1 MEQRVKNDVYYVEN
15 VSFMLD
21 LKIIFL
27 TAASVIKSKN
37 INRNNDEKQKGGKL
51 VNNCLILLTNYYPF
65 IKVRN
70 IWNQK

>member
-21 LKIIFL
+21 LKVIFL

-37 INRNNDEKQKGGKL
+37 INRNNDEKQKVG
-51 VNNCLILLTNYYPF
+51 N
-65 IKVRN
+65 
-70 IWNQK
+70 